1 MKNLNN
7 QQIESLKTIIE
18 TTIPLQ
24 GLCFNTPFVK
34 TDRGIEFVVC
44 ERYSYN
50 MKIIY
55 VVVPLQIDE
64 QFDRLN
70 DLERITQELC
80 NMNDAQF
87 GYFGTCT
94 FENDL
99 ATYLTP
105 NDHQIERLR

>member
-7 QQIESLKTIIE
+7 EQIESLKRMIE
-18 TTIPLQ
+18 TTLTLE
-24 GLCFNTPFVK
+24 GLCFNTPFEK
-34 TDRGIEFVVC
+34 TVGDIEFVVC

-64 QFDRLN
+64 QFDRIN
-70 DLERITQELC
+70 DLERITRELC
-80 NMNDAQF
+80 NMNNAQF

-94 FENDL
+94 FENDV
-99 ATYLTP
+99 AIYLTP